1 MSLNRSKVFEAL
13 LDALRGRA
21 NNEGATIPADLAD
34 ALQIIFHEYG
44 QGHHP
49 TLDAAFELDAKQ
61 SKANVLKDNKN
72 REKILELMIIEVEKK
87 TPLKPNKNTDGA
99 YAIVANKLKRR
110 GIDKSKVAR
119 IWEDAIK
126 NEWIGT
132 AAEYDI
138 HMKGYSK
145 IGKDK
150 NKKINPNKN

>member
-1 MSLNRSKVFEAL
+1 MSLNRGKVFEAL
-13 LDALRGRA
+13 LEALRERA
-21 NNEGATIPADLAD
+21 TNEGATLPADLAD

-49 TLDAAFELDAKQ
+49 TLDAAFGLDVKQ

-99 YAIVANKLKRR
+99 YAIVAKKLERR

-119 IWEDAIK
+119 IWEEAIK

-132 AAEYDI
+132 AAESDI
-138 HMKGYSK
+138 HMKGFSI
-145 IGKDK
+145 IGNGKT
-150 NKKINPNKN
+150 KKINSK